1 MCGDIFLLFGEVW
14 PKRRSEEA
22 HRLAAAER
30 NSQRKKNSRPGKD
43 LFELAHEKGAS

>member
-1 MCGDIFLLFGEVW
+1 MCGDIFLFFEVW
-14 PKRRSEEA
+14 PKKRRSEEA

-43 LFELAHEKGAS
+43 LS